1 MLNNWEKRFLT
12 PEEIAEMEAVFN
24 ERFFSFIK
32 RDENIFIEGGCEEEI
47 LYITLILKNTDE
59 SFYYPFETSISKK
72 DNPALSFEDAKNI
85 LLDFIGAY
93 FEEYFSSDR
102 GTFISIDW
110 CEFNCE
116 GVKFHA
122 RGQVI
127 NKKIE
132 DLADS
137 FLKEKGYN
145 DKGDKNGG
153 ND

>member
-1 MLNNWEKRFLT
+1 MSKNWEKRFLT
-12 PEEIAEMEAVFN
+12 PEEVAEMENVFN

-32 RDENIFIEGGCEEEI
+32 RDENIFIEGGCEEEV

-59 SFYYPFETSISKK
+59 SFYYPFETSISKN
-72 DNPALSFEDAKNI
+72 DNPNLNFEDAKSI

-93 FEEYFSSDR
+93 FEQYFSSDR
-102 GTFISIDW
+102 DTFISIVW
-110 CEFNCE
+110 SEFNCE
-116 GVKFHA
+116 GIKFYA
-122 RGQVI
+122 RGQVV
-127 NKKIE
+127 NKKAE
-132 DLADS
+132 DLADN